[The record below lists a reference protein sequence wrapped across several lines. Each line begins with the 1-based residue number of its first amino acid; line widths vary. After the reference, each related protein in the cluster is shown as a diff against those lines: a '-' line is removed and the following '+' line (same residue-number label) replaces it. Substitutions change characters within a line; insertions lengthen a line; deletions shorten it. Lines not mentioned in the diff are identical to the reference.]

1 MHTFFGISF
10 EFLRFVYWNYI
21 FLEWSLFSI
30 SSKFELKVKLWTYK
44 LYIISIFKWKNNDEW
59 QFQKYERCSLF
70 IAVRW
75 KYIVIQIMKIWCALP
90 SLVALI
96 PKLIC
101 SIKATKWGRT
111 HQIFIGFLGGSNGKE
126 SAGNMGD
133 LGSIPWL
140 GRSPGDGN
148 GNPLQYFWLESPMDR
163 GVLQITPWVQGV
175 SKSWSHL
182 SYWHFHH
189 NSLEVLKSHHNSSS
203 NKFFFI
209 KAIT

>member
-30 SSKFELKVKLWTYK
+30 SSKFELKVKLWNFK

-90 SLVALI
+90 RLVALI

-101 SIKATKWGRT
+101 VLKQPNEVEHIRFSLASLGAQMVKNPQHGRP
-111 HQIFIGFLGGSNGKE
+111 GFNSLVGK
-126 SAGNMGD
+126 
-133 LGSIPWL
+133 IPWRWEWQPTPVFL
-140 GRSPGDGN
+140 TRESHGQRSLTGYPK
-148 GNPLQYFWLESPMDR
+148 SPW
-163 GVLQITPWVQGV
+163 GLKELVTPELLT
-175 SKSWSHL
+175 L
-182 SYWHFHH
+182 SP
-189 NSLEVLKSHHNSSS
+189 
-203 NKFFFI
+203 
-209 KAIT
+209 